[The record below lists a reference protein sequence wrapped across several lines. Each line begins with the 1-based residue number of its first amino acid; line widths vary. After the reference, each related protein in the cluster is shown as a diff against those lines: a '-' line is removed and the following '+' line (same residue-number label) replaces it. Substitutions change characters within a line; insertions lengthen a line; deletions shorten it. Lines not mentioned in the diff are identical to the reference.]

1 MNEDPVVIIANFT
14 NKLRLTDYIQVRFD
28 YRTYGLV
35 SGPVR
40 VNCSGFFN
48 CTYDAAQSTLYM
60 TVIKVVPTDN
70 STLNEP
76 IVFSIEGLNSSSTTF
91 PTQQF
96 EVVLR
101 SYTVDNRQMD
111 EGKFMY
117 SLNCKSADILNKTCR
132 TCNESLKVCYSC
144 YSGYYLYALNGTCV
158 TDCPSASTYR
168 TYAGNTSCDP
178 CTNNC
183 STCLS
188 LTQCLTCI
196 QGFYLH

>member
-1 MNEDPVVIIANFT
+1 MGALIIKLAYPSIILLPFVLFVNVVKLNDPVNPMLRGFLLLVIT
-14 NKLRLTDYIQVRFD
+14 
-28 YRTYGLV
+28 
-35 SGPVR
+35 
-40 VNCSGFFN
+40 
-48 CTYDAAQSTLYM
+48 
-60 TVIKVVPTDN
+60 
-70 STLNEP
+70 
-76 IVFSIEGLNSSSTTF
+76 IEYVF
-91 PTQQF
+91 PT
-96 EVVLR
+96 
-101 SYTVDNRQMD
+101 S
-111 EGKFMY
+111 
-117 SLNCKSADILNKTCR
+117 SLVIFNKTCR